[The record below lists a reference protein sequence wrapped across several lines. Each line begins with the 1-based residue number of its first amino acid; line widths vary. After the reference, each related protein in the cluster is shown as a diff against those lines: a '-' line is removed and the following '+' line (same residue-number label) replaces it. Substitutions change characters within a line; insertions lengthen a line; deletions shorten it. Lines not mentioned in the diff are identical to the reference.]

1 MAAAANGGFFVTW
14 TNASSGIDLTK
25 SDAPGRVYSANGAPL
40 GAKFHLSTQPSD
52 GEGIPSVARLGN
64 GNFITAWS
72 DTSGGPIF
80 DLDADIMG
88 RVFKPN
94 GQPAGGE
101 FRINV
106 TTGGFQLGT
115 QSLAL
120 PDGRTLVV
128 WHRGE
133 LSGFTDV
140 DSIDLRGRFLNANGT
155 PTGGE
160 LLLDT
165 IGAGHNYE
173 PQRTELVGLGNGGF
187 ALVWEEYVGPITA
200 STAKEIHLQR
210 FSPTGGKAGGE
221 ILIDRVPKDWSY
233 LWISPVELA
242 NGGYAIVWRTFDP
255 SDNPGKVFARVF
267 DMKGAEIGHEVELT
281 PIGNA
286 GGAGLTNIVDLELMA
301 NGQVMAIGEIL
312 GGSTVTFATQ
322 IFDFGDERLIGTG
335 AADKLY
341 GKYGVDDQIFG
352 LAGHDTSVGR
362 ERQRSHRRRDRPRHH
377 DGRRQRRP
385 LRLRRPAET
394 GRTAATRDIIKD
406 FVHNVDKID
415 LSTIDANGDGAGDAA
430 FTFLAANG
438 AAFTGAGG
446 RAALGAG
453 QSGRHRQRQD
463 HRRGRHQ
470 RRPRRRLPDR
480 AHRPQGADGGRL
492 YSLGCAG
499 VLQRSQLRARV
510 VASSGERL
518 FQALA
523 GPVLLILVYEHNP
536 SCLQGPLNPCTR
548 KLVPPAASIRF
559 RVARPTQALSAKS
572 CWLSLSN
579 ARAALISGI
588 NHGRASRLSF
598 LVACWA

>member
-1 MAAAANGGFFVTW
+1 MAAAANGGFFVAW

-25 SDAPGRVYSANGAPL
+25 SDAPGRVYSATGAPL

-165 IGAGHNYE
+165 IGAGRNYE

-210 FSPTGGKAGGE
+210 FSPTGVKAGGE
-221 ILIDRVPKDWSY
+221 VLIDHVPKDWSY

-341 GKYGVDDQIFG
+341 GKYAVADQIFG
-352 LAGHDTSVGR
+352 LAGNDTIFAASGSDVVAGGTGR
-362 ERQRSHRRRDRPRHH
+362 DTMTGGANADRF
-377 DGRRQRRP
+377 DFDAA
-385 LRLRRPAET
+385 AET

-415 LSTIDANGDGAGDAA
+415 LSTIDANGGGAGDAA

-438 AAFTGAGG
+438 AAFTGAGAEL
-446 RAALGAG
+446 RWVQVNPAG
-453 QSGRHRQRQD
+453 TVNDKTIVEGD
-463 HRRGRHQ
+463 
-470 RRPRRRLPDR
+470 
-480 AHRPQGADGGRL
+480 
-492 YSLGCAG
+492 
-499 VLQRSQLRARV
+499 
-510 VASSGERL
+510 
-518 FQALA
+518 
-523 GPVLLILVYEHNP
+523 
-536 SCLQGPLNPCTR
+536 LNGD
-548 KLVPPAASIRF
+548 
-559 RVARPTQALSAKS
+559 RVADFQIELTGLKVLTAGDFIL
-572 CWLSLSN
+572 
-579 ARAALISGI
+579 
-588 NHGRASRLSF
+588 
-598 LVACWA
+598 

>member
-1 MAAAANGGFFVTW
+1 LAITRVSGPRTIAVFPVSQISLERDSFTLLRLENGRLAATFETEGSGTASTLRLTTLDPTGVTHSPVVTLDATPNGRLLEDPVMAAAANGSFFVAW

-25 SDAPGRVYSANGAPL
+25 SDAPGRVYSANGSAL
-40 GAKFHLSTQPSD
+40 GAKFHLSTIPSD
-52 GEGIPSVARLGN
+52 GEMIPSVARLGN
-64 GNFITAWS
+64 GNFVTAWS

-80 DLDADIMG
+80 DLDAEILG
-88 RVFKPN
+88 RVFKAN
-94 GQPAGGE
+94 GAPAGGE

-133 LSGFTDV
+133 LEGFTDV

-155 PTGGE
+155 PVGGE

-165 IGAGHNYE
+165 IGPGHNYE

-210 FSPTGGKAGGE
+210 FSATGGKVGGE

-255 SDNPGKVFARVF
+255 SDNPGRVFARVF

-281 PIGNA
+281 PIGNS
-286 GGAGLTNIVDLELMA
+286 GGGGLTNIVDLELMA

-312 GGSTVTFATQ
+312 GGGKVTFATQ
-322 IFDFGDERLIGTG
+322 VFDFGDERLIGTG

-341 GKYGVDDQIFG
+341 GKYAVADQIFG
-352 LAGHDTSVGR
+352 LAGNDTIFAASGSDVIAGGTGR
-362 ERQRSHRRRDRPRHH
+362 DTMTGGANADRF
-377 DGRRQRRP
+377 DFDAV
-385 LRLRRPAET
+385 AET

-415 LSTIDANGDGAGDAA
+415 LSTIDANGGGAGDAA

-438 AAFTGAGG
+438 AAFTGAGAEL
-446 RAALGAG
+446 RWVQNNPAG
-453 QSGRHRQRQD
+453 TANDKTIVEGD
-463 HRRGRHQ
+463 
-470 RRPRRRLPDR
+470 
-480 AHRPQGADGGRL
+480 
-492 YSLGCAG
+492 
-499 VLQRSQLRARV
+499 
-510 VASSGERL
+510 
-518 FQALA
+518 
-523 GPVLLILVYEHNP
+523 
-536 SCLQGPLNPCTR
+536 LNGD
-548 KLVPPAASIRF
+548 
-559 RVARPTQALSAKS
+559 RVADFQIELTGLKVLTAGDFIL
-572 CWLSLSN
+572 
-579 ARAALISGI
+579 
-588 NHGRASRLSF
+588 
-598 LVACWA
+598 

>member
-1 MAAAANGGFFVTW
+1 MAITRVSGPRTIAVYPVSQISLERDAFTLLRLENGRLAATFETEGSGTASTLHLTTLDPTGVTHSPVVTLDATPNGRALEDPVMAAAANGGFFVTW
-14 TNASSGIDLTK
+14 TKASSSIDLTK
-25 SDAPGRVYSANGAPL
+25 SDAPGRVYTANGAPL

-52 GEGIPSVARLGN
+52 GEGIPSVAKLGN

-106 TTGGFQLGT
+106 TTVGFQLGT

-140 DSIDLRGRFLNANGT
+140 NSIDLRGRFLNANGT

-173 PQRTELVGLGNGGF
+173 PQRTELVGLGNGGL

-210 FSPTGGKAGGE
+210 FSPTGGKVGGE

-286 GGAGLTNIVDLELMA
+286 GGSGLTNIVDLELMA

-341 GKYGVDDQIFG
+341 GKYAVADQIFG
-352 LAGHDTSVGR
+352 LAGNDTIFAASGSDVVAGGTGR
-362 ERQRSHRRRDRPRHH
+362 DTMTGGANADRF
-377 DGRRQRRP
+377 DFDAA
-385 LRLRRPAET
+385 AET
-394 GRTAATRDIIKD
+394 GRTATTRDIIKD

-415 LSTIDANGDGAGDAA
+415 LSTIDANGGGAGDGA

-438 AAFTGAGG
+438 ATFTGAGAEL
-446 RAALGAG
+446 RWVQVNTAG
-453 QSGRHRQRQD
+453 TVNDKTIVEGD
-463 HRRGRHQ
+463 
-470 RRPRRRLPDR
+470 
-480 AHRPQGADGGRL
+480 
-492 YSLGCAG
+492 
-499 VLQRSQLRARV
+499 
-510 VASSGERL
+510 
-518 FQALA
+518 
-523 GPVLLILVYEHNP
+523 
-536 SCLQGPLNPCTR
+536 LNGD
-548 KLVPPAASIRF
+548 
-559 RVARPTQALSAKS
+559 RVADFQIELTGLKVLTAGDFIL
-572 CWLSLSN
+572 
-579 ARAALISGI
+579 
-588 NHGRASRLSF
+588 
-598 LVACWA
+598 

>member
-1 MAAAANGGFFVTW
+1 MAITRVSGPRTIAVYPVSQISLERDAFTLLRLENGRLAATFETEGSGTASTLHLTTLDPTGVSNSPVVTLDATPNGRALEDPVMAAAANGGFFVAW

-25 SDAPGRVYSANGAPL
+25 SDAPGRVYTANGAPL

-140 DSIDLRGRFLNANGT
+140 DFDRSARPLPRMRNADADR
-155 PTGGE
+155 GE
-160 LLLDT
+160 LLLD
-165 IGAGHNYE
+165 HDRRR
-173 PQRTELVGLGNGGF
+173 PQLRAAAHRARRTRQRRLRPRVGGVRRPDHGLDREGDPS
-187 ALVWEEYVGPITA
+187 AAV
-200 STAKEIHLQR
+200 
-210 FSPTGGKAGGE
+210 SPTGGKVGGE
-221 ILIDRVPKDWSY
+221 ILIDRVPNDWSY
-233 LWISPVELA
+233 LWISPVKLA

-286 GGAGLTNIVDLELMA
+286 GGTGLTNIVDLELMA

-341 GKYGVDDQIFG
+341 GKYAVADQIFG
-352 LAGHDTSVGR
+352 LAGNDTIFAASGSDVVAGGTGR
-362 ERQRSHRRRDRPRHH
+362 DTMTGGADADRF
-377 DGRRQRRP
+377 DFDAA
-385 LRLRRPAET
+385 AET
-394 GRTAATRDIIKD
+394 GRTATTRDIIKD
-406 FVHNVDKID
+406 FVHTVDKID
-415 LSTIDANGDGAGDAA
+415 LSTIDANGGGAGDAA

-438 AAFTGAGG
+438 AAFTGAGAEL
-446 RAALGAG
+446 RWVQVNPAG
-453 QSGRHRQRQD
+453 TVNDKTIVEGD
-463 HRRGRHQ
+463 
-470 RRPRRRLPDR
+470 
-480 AHRPQGADGGRL
+480 
-492 YSLGCAG
+492 
-499 VLQRSQLRARV
+499 
-510 VASSGERL
+510 
-518 FQALA
+518 
-523 GPVLLILVYEHNP
+523 
-536 SCLQGPLNPCTR
+536 LNGD
-548 KLVPPAASIRF
+548 
-559 RVARPTQALSAKS
+559 RVADFQIELTGLKVLTAGDFIL
-572 CWLSLSN
+572 
-579 ARAALISGI
+579 
-588 NHGRASRLSF
+588 
-598 LVACWA
+598 